1 MAMGEGNH
9 GGGAGAVLLERRG
22 SVLTIV
28 LNRPDVRNA
37 LTADLEAG
45 LIDALGHAGEP
56 DVRAVVLSARGPV
69 FCSGA
74 NTKELAGNDERH
86 ASALR
91 VRARELPETVLM
103 PLMRLEKPVI
113 AAINGPAVGAGIG
126 LALAADFRVCAE
138 SAAFTFA
145 FGRVALAPDLGT
157 CWTLPRIVGHRAARD
172 LLMFG
177 RTVAA
182 QDALDIGLAD
192 RVVADA
198 DLAEASRELAQDLAQ
213 GPTLALGLT
222 KMLLR
227 RAHDLDLEQFLE
239 HEVLVQSVL
248 VRSDDHQE
256 GVTALRARRA
266 PEFRGH

>member
-1 MAMGEGNH
+1 MGDRND
-9 GGGAGAVLLERRG
+9 AVLIEQRD

-45 LIDALGHAGEP
+45 LIDALRHAGES
-56 DVRAVVLSARGPV
+56 DVRAVVLTARGPV
-69 FCSGA
+69 FCAGA
-74 NTKELAGNDERH
+74 NTKELAGNEDRH

-91 VRARELPETVLM
+91 VRARELPETVLL
-103 PLMRLEKPVI
+103 PLMRLEKPVV
-113 AAINGPAVGAGIG
+113 AALNGPAVGAGIG

-138 SAAFTFA
+138 SAAFVFA
-145 FGRVALAPDLGT
+145 FRRVALAPDLGT
-157 CWTLPRIVGHRAARD
+157 CWTLPRIVGHRVARD

-177 RTVAA
+177 PTVSSHE
-182 QDALDIGLAD
+182 ALDMGLAD

-198 DLAEASRELAQDLAQ
+198 DLAEASHDLACELAQ

-222 KMLLR
+222 KLLLR

-248 VRSDDHQE
+248 VRSEDHQE
-256 GVTALRARRA
+256 GVTALKARRA